1 MFLKGMSAYR
11 PVVHIILPQPKCNH
25 TATSTAVGR
34 IDALRGDRVAER
46 LGRRVARS
54 IMRPGHLYACLK

>member
-11 PVVHIILPQPKCNH
+11 PVVHSILPQPRSNH

-34 IDALRGDRVAER
+34 IDALQGDRVAER

-54 IMRPGHLYACLK
+54 MTRPGHLYACLK